1 MPKIKQFRT
10 NLLIKV
16 NAKKGTKEKFC
27 NPDSFAAPLIV
38 VRVVVANFLPA
49 LILFLNLPIVGIVS
63 SLYFQKNMKI
73 LGNVLTSFLT
83 SEKVEFL
90 STVILPEK
98 KN

>member
-10 NLLIKV
+10 NLLTKV
-16 NAKKGTKEKFC
+16 NAKKGKNEKFC
-27 NPDSFAAPLIV
+27 NPDSFAVPLVV
-38 VRVVVANFLPA
+38 VRVVVAN
-49 LILFLNLPIVGIVS
+49 ILVLNLPIVGIVS
-63 SLYFQKNMKI
+63 CLYFQKDMKI

-98 KN
+98 KI

>member
-1 MPKIKQFRT
+1 MPKIKQLRT
-10 NLLIKV
+10 NLLTKV
-16 NAKKGTKEKFC
+16 NAKKGTIEKFC

-38 VRVVVANFLPA
+38 VRVVVAN
-49 LILFLNLPIVGIVS
+49 ILVLNLPIVGIVS
-63 SLYFQKNMKI
+63 SLYFQKDMKI